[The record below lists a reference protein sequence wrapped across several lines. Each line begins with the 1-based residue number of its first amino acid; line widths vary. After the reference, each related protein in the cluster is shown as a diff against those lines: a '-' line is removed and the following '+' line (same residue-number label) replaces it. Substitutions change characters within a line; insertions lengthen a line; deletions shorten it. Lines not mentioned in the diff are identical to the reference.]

1 LEGKANWTTW
11 KYKISVCLRGV
22 SGAMDVVQGRLVAP
36 NTLQEDATAA
46 QTATYKSALEVFN
59 KADSNALIIL
69 TTNMSDE
76 TLQKIMRF
84 TTSREVWLELH
95 KLFDG
100 VSEDKVYNLCLQ
112 FFGFKRNPE
121 VDIASH
127 ISKLKTLWSE
137 LKQEMMKDEAN
148 LELPDLFLICK
159 ILGTLPDDYFSFKSS
174 WMLMSKSD
182 RTVDNLTNQ
191 LCAYERALG
200 TKEDESSDQK
210 ALVVNSSKQASQQA
224 NVVDSKKK
232 KKLICHYCKKPNHTV
247 KVCRKWIADGRPP
260 KSSNPEPGTNMTLVS
275 ITSTVMNSESSNK
288 DWYVDNGATS
298 HITNDKNSFRTL
310 EPFSTTHS
318 VTTANGEKI
327 EAIGKGTVE
336 IEAAVGGRWNKI
348 TLTDVWCVP
357 SIQKNLFSVLAAQD
371 KRQNSEFIST
381 TETCNFKVDGLVQL
395 IGVCDRFGGL
405 YKLAVRSTKT
415 SSLDEVNVT
424 GTNNLLQLYHE
435 RFGHQN
441 KRHVKSLLSKELNIK
456 VEMDSE
462 LCEGCM
468 YGKAHRLPF
477 GTRTKTTKA
486 GERVHTDVCG
496 PFQESMSGFKYFVLF
511 KDDYTKF
518 RTIYFLKEKSEVAEK
533 LSQFLA
539 ETKTVGHVI
548 KELLSDNGKEFDN
561 KDVRSMLQKEGI
573 IQRLTMPYTPQQN
586 GCSER
591 ENRTVVETARAIMH
605 AHGNIP
611 QTLWA
616 EIVRSAN
623 YILNRTGPS
632 NVPGT
637 SPYELWY
644 GKKPG
649 LKHLRVIGS
658 TCYVHVPKQ
667 TRKKMD
673 PKATKG
679 ILIGYDHDDGYR
691 IFDKEECKLIR
702 SRDVVFEEKTL
713 EHTKSVIIPEDDS
726 TSKQEIQADRD
737 DELTDDDE
745 EEQETEDTS
754 ISGTSESD
762 CEHNADRTT
771 RCLRNRSTLKAPE
784 KLQDYVMHLATS
796 LEEPE
801 TYGEAMKSDQKDYWK
816 EAMDREMKALQENE
830 TWELVD
836 LPQGKRAISNKWV
849 YKVKTNADGSI
860 DKFKARLVIKGYSQ
874 QRGIDYDETFSP
886 VARKS
891 TIRTLL
897 SVAANEGMKLAQI
910 DVSTA
915 FLYGD
920 LKETIY
926 MQQPEGH
933 GDGSGRVCRLKKS
946 LYGLKQAPRC
956 WNEKFSNYI
965 IKLGFRRSE
974 ADPCLFVRQTGST
987 KMFFVLYVDDG
998 LIAANDEQELQ
1009 QFIDDLGRKFKIT
1022 AKPASFFLGLEINR
1036 EEDGSVRVSQTHYT
1050 EKLLE
1055 RFNMSNCKAV
1065 TTPIV
1070 KDNDTEESSR
1080 NSEFPYRQAVGALM
1094 FLMCGTRPD
1103 IAYALSVV
1111 SRNLENPTDRDV
1123 VRVKRILRY
1132 LRGTTNCGL
1141 LYKNNQAKGVF
1152 ECYSDADHGG
1162 DLSTG
1167 RSTSGVL
1174 CLHSGAPISWMSQR
1188 QSSVAISTTEA
1199 EVVAASEAAREIIW
1213 IKRILTELDQLKA
1226 TPTLQIDNEAAI
1238 RLAQNPEFHRRTKH
1252 IRIRHF
1258 FVREL
1263 VTAGEIM
1270 VSKVDSEKQLA
1281 DILTKPL
1288 FSTRF
1293 RDLCNDMGICK
1304 LLNKGEC

>member
-1 LEGKANWTTW
+1 MDSSRIINVGLLEGKANWTTW

-191 LCAYERALG
+191 LCTYERALG

-260 KSSNPEPGTNMTLVS
+260 KSSNPEQGTNMTLVS

-381 TETCNFKVDGLVQL
+381 TETFKVDGLVQL
-395 IGVCDRFGGL
+395 IGVRDRFGGL

-468 YGKAHRLPF
+468 YGKA
-477 GTRTKTTKA
+477 
-486 GERVHTDVCG
+486 
-496 PFQESMSGFKYFVLF
+496 
-511 KDDYTKF
+511 
-518 RTIYFLKEKSEVAEK
+518 TIW
-533 LSQFLA
+533 
-539 ETKTVGHVI
+539 H
-548 KELLSDNGKEFDN
+548 
-561 KDVRSMLQKEGI
+561 
-573 IQRLTMPYTPQQN
+573 
-586 GCSER
+586 
-591 ENRTVVETARAIMH
+591 
-605 AHGNIP
+605 
-611 QTLWA
+611 
-616 EIVRSAN
+616 
-623 YILNRTGPS
+623 
-632 NVPGT
+632 
-637 SPYELWY
+637 
-644 GKKPG
+644 
-649 LKHLRVIGS
+649 
-658 TCYVHVPKQ
+658 
-667 TRKKMD
+667 
-673 PKATKG
+673 
-679 ILIGYDHDDGYR
+679 
-691 IFDKEECKLIR
+691 
-702 SRDVVFEEKTL
+702 
-713 EHTKSVIIPEDDS
+713 
-726 TSKQEIQADRD
+726 
-737 DELTDDDE
+737 
-745 EEQETEDTS
+745 
-754 ISGTSESD
+754 
-762 CEHNADRTT
+762 
-771 RCLRNRSTLKAPE
+771 
-784 KLQDYVMHLATS
+784 
-796 LEEPE
+796 
-801 TYGEAMKSDQKDYWK
+801 
-816 EAMDREMKALQENE
+816 
-830 TWELVD
+830 
-836 LPQGKRAISNKWV
+836 
-849 YKVKTNADGSI
+849 
-860 DKFKARLVIKGYSQ
+860 
-874 QRGIDYDETFSP
+874 
-886 VARKS
+886 
-891 TIRTLL
+891 
-897 SVAANEGMKLAQI
+897 
-910 DVSTA
+910 
-915 FLYGD
+915 
-920 LKETIY
+920 
-926 MQQPEGH
+926 
-933 GDGSGRVCRLKKS
+933 
-946 LYGLKQAPRC
+946 
-956 WNEKFSNYI
+956 
-965 IKLGFRRSE
+965 
-974 ADPCLFVRQTGST
+974 
-987 KMFFVLYVDDG
+987 
-998 LIAANDEQELQ
+998 
-1009 QFIDDLGRKFKIT
+1009 
-1022 AKPASFFLGLEINR
+1022 
-1036 EEDGSVRVSQTHYT
+1036 
-1050 EKLLE
+1050 
-1055 RFNMSNCKAV
+1055 
-1065 TTPIV
+1065 
-1070 KDNDTEESSR
+1070 
-1080 NSEFPYRQAVGALM
+1080 
-1094 FLMCGTRPD
+1094 
-1103 IAYALSVV
+1103 
-1111 SRNLENPTDRDV
+1111 
-1123 VRVKRILRY
+1123 
-1132 LRGTTNCGL
+1132 
-1141 LYKNNQAKGVF
+1141 
-1152 ECYSDADHGG
+1152 
-1162 DLSTG
+1162 
-1167 RSTSGVL
+1167 
-1174 CLHSGAPISWMSQR
+1174 
-1188 QSSVAISTTEA
+1188 
-1199 EVVAASEAAREIIW
+1199 
-1213 IKRILTELDQLKA
+1213 
-1226 TPTLQIDNEAAI
+1226 
-1238 RLAQNPEFHRRTKH
+1238 
-1252 IRIRHF
+1252 
-1258 FVREL
+1258 
-1263 VTAGEIM
+1263 
-1270 VSKVDSEKQLA
+1270 
-1281 DILTKPL
+1281 
-1288 FSTRF
+1288 
-1293 RDLCNDMGICK
+1293 
-1304 LLNKGEC
+1304 

>member
-1 LEGKANWTTW
+1 
-11 KYKISVCLRGV
+11 
-22 SGAMDVVQGRLVAP
+22 
-36 NTLQEDATAA
+36 
-46 QTATYKSALEVFN
+46 
-59 KADSNALIIL
+59 
-69 TTNMSDE
+69 
-76 TLQKIMRF
+76 
-84 TTSREVWLELH
+84 
-95 KLFDG
+95 
-100 VSEDKVYNLCLQ
+100 
-112 FFGFKRNPE
+112 
-121 VDIASH
+121 
-127 ISKLKTLWSE
+127 
-137 LKQEMMKDEAN
+137 
-148 LELPDLFLICK
+148 
-159 ILGTLPDDYFSFKSS
+159 
-174 WMLMSKSD
+174 
-182 RTVDNLTNQ
+182 
-191 LCAYERALG
+191 
-200 TKEDESSDQK
+200 
-210 ALVVNSSKQASQQA
+210 
-224 NVVDSKKK
+224 
-232 KKLICHYCKKPNHTV
+232 
-247 KVCRKWIADGRPP
+247 
-260 KSSNPEPGTNMTLVS
+260 
-275 ITSTVMNSESSNK
+275 
-288 DWYVDNGATS
+288 
-298 HITNDKNSFRTL
+298 
-310 EPFSTTHS
+310 
-318 VTTANGEKI
+318 
-327 EAIGKGTVE
+327 
-336 IEAAVGGRWNKI
+336 
-348 TLTDVWCVP
+348 
-357 SIQKNLFSVLAAQD
+357 
-371 KRQNSEFIST
+371 
-381 TETCNFKVDGLVQL
+381 
-395 IGVCDRFGGL
+395 
-405 YKLAVRSTKT
+405 
-415 SSLDEVNVT
+415 
-424 GTNNLLQLYHE
+424 
-435 RFGHQN
+435 
-441 KRHVKSLLSKELNIK
+441 
-456 VEMDSE
+456 
-462 LCEGCM
+462 
-468 YGKAHRLPF
+468 
-477 GTRTKTTKA
+477 
-486 GERVHTDVCG
+486 
-496 PFQESMSGFKYFVLF
+496 
-511 KDDYTKF
+511 
-518 RTIYFLKEKSEVAEK
+518 LKEKSEVAEK

-679 ILIGYDHDDGYR
+679 ILIGYDHDD
-691 IFDKEECKLIR
+691 
-702 SRDVVFEEKTL
+702 
-713 EHTKSVIIPEDDS
+713 
-726 TSKQEIQADRD
+726 
-737 DELTDDDE
+737 
-745 EEQETEDTS
+745 
-754 ISGTSESD
+754 
-762 CEHNADRTT
+762 
-771 RCLRNRSTLKAPE
+771 
-784 KLQDYVMHLATS
+784 
-796 LEEPE
+796 
-801 TYGEAMKSDQKDYWK
+801 
-816 EAMDREMKALQENE
+816 
-830 TWELVD
+830 
-836 LPQGKRAISNKWV
+836 
-849 YKVKTNADGSI
+849 
-860 DKFKARLVIKGYSQ
+860 
-874 QRGIDYDETFSP
+874 
-886 VARKS
+886 
-891 TIRTLL
+891 
-897 SVAANEGMKLAQI
+897 
-910 DVSTA
+910 
-915 FLYGD
+915 
-920 LKETIY
+920 
-926 MQQPEGH
+926 
-933 GDGSGRVCRLKKS
+933 
-946 LYGLKQAPRC
+946 
-956 WNEKFSNYI
+956 
-965 IKLGFRRSE
+965 
-974 ADPCLFVRQTGST
+974 
-987 KMFFVLYVDDG
+987 
-998 LIAANDEQELQ
+998 
-1009 QFIDDLGRKFKIT
+1009 
-1022 AKPASFFLGLEINR
+1022 KPASFFLGLEINR

-1226 TPTLQIDNEAAI
+1226 IPTLQIDNEAAI

>member
-1 LEGKANWTTW
+1 
-11 KYKISVCLRGV
+11 
-22 SGAMDVVQGRLVAP
+22 MDVVQGRLVAP

-395 IGVCDRFGGL
+395 IGVRDRFGGL

-591 ENRTVVETARAIMH
+591 ENRTIVETARAIMH

-933 GDGSGRVCRLKKS
+933 CDGSGRVCRLKKS